1 MIPRALAGGIPCGR
15 PARRK
20 RRSRSTRAYLPGS
33 GPDAGAG
40 TCAAT
45 ALWRDPASPSQE
57 PCHERTEREAADV
70 GEESDAAAV
79 RRGAEQPEVRL
90 DELVQEP
97 QPEEDPGGDVDEE
110 DREDVG
116 QDPGA
121 RVEDEV
127 G

>member
-1 MIPRALAGGIPCGR
+1 MLERARVLLLR
-15 PARRK
+15 
-20 RRSRSTRAYLPGS
+20 
-33 GPDAGAG
+33 
-40 TCAAT
+40 
-45 ALWRDPASPSQE
+45 LWRDPASPSQE
-57 PCHERTEREAADV
+57 PGHERTEREAADV

-121 RVEDEV
+121 WVEDEI
-127 G
+127 GAQHGGDSAAGTEFG